1 MSPAQQHAGDTA
13 GPRPQKRRRTDRG
26 RTRSVSPPDVPLNG
40 AADEDDEDATGRRRR
55 APIACR
61 VCRARKVKCSNERP
75 TCAGCA
81 RLGCECVYPKP
92 PRYGADSPE
101 QVSPQVTQLLQE
113 ILKRLP
119 STVPSDLD
127 QQAITPQASLG
138 RSAGIAEPIT
148 YDTSGRSFST
158 QRCPSPNPGDSVVGV
173 SPAFTSLDH
182 MFQWPLLSV
191 SGGDQF
197 MPGNILA
204 ADHLQAPPQAGSPSA
219 GVPLL
224 DGEEITAL
232 LTRFLRLV
240 HVMNPVLD
248 CTTLMTYGRA
258 VAELGPQWDAKTCLL
273 LAAALGAIARPFGP
287 GAETPSSLGSSASQQ
302 EDTQARKKAESY
314 YQYAKRRFG
323 VLGRSLTACQ
333 CHFLSGTYL
342 LYTLRP
348 VEAWQSFFQASSLYT
363 VYLKSRA
370 AAQMIG
376 DGHCYEDEMV
386 GDAHCSDEE
395 LRCCL
400 EQRLFWSCIKSE
412 SEICAEVEL
421 PRSGLHNID
430 YPYQFPSPPTPKS
443 VDGLN
448 DTDQASMPGSSSATA
463 NSSPAGVAETQ
474 DFKELHEHSW
484 FYYLSEISLLRLSS
498 RVNHAFYVEPPP
510 SWGKM
515 NLLNMMNA
523 AWDFEAQLRQWQAS
537 LPHAICCFDVP
548 RGDTLASVTRLQLA
562 TWSRCASIKLHLYRP
577 FLYRFALMQEQDW
590 PLRDALRQLAERA
603 VLLSLDPLFSV
614 GLRHRHAG
622 AWFKCRETA
631 ARALVVL
638 CARRIGLLEEMGC
651 AERAGEVLDLCMAH
665 LRYWEGEAG
674 DVRLARRTLEAMC

>member
-258 VAELGPQWDAKTCLL
+258 VAELGPQWDAKTCLVL

-537 LPHAICCFDVP
+537 LPHAICCFD
-548 RGDTLASVTRLQLA
+548 
-562 TWSRCASIKLHLYRP
+562 LHLYRP

-590 PLRDALRQLAERA
+590 PLRTRCGSW
-603 VLLSLDPLFSV
+603 LSGRCF
-614 GLRHRHAG
+614 
-622 AWFKCRETA
+622 
-631 ARALVVL
+631 
-638 CARRIGLLEEMGC
+638 
-651 AERAGEVLDLCMAH
+651 
-665 LRYWEGEAG
+665 
-674 DVRLARRTLEAMC
+674 